1 MQGSPGLEFRV
12 HAGFWV
18 LGSFRGFEISAR
30 SGQGL
35 GCGIYRR
42 ALHPPVLALARA
54 LHPPVLALA
63 KRQGIVI
70 MGSFTKLP

>member
-1 MQGSPGLEFRV
+1 MQGSPGLGFRV

-42 ALHPPVLALARA
+42 ALHPPVLALA
-54 LHPPVLALA
+54 

-70 MGSFTKLP
+70 RGSFTKLP